1 MSEGGDP
8 PNRAHPVAAE
18 SMRAGDGRV
27 LPAVLGFRDLT
38 LEVVLVIFSGPIMEM
53 AQRKGE

>member
-1 MSEGGDP
+1 MSAGGDP

-18 SMRAGDGRV
+18 SIRAGDGRV

-38 LEVVLVIFSGPIMEM
+38 LVVALVFFEDL
-53 AQRKGE
+53 KGKWGREGF